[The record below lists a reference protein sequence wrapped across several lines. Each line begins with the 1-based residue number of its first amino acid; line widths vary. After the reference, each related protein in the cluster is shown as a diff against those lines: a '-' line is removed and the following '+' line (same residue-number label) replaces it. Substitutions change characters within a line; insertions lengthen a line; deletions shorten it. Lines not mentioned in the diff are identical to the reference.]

1 MGDLVDTE
9 LRPAIAQSWQRSD
22 VVGLPPDSTLDHLV
36 PVDVDPQSSL
46 LAAASPVLE
55 ELDEQLRDTRYGTLL
70 VDRECRVVRRAFDDS
85 RLLDALDDLRIGLG
99 TSLAEED
106 AGTNA
111 LGTAMEIR
119 EGIVINGEEHYVELF
134 KRFSCYGQPIRH
146 PLSRRIEGVLDITAI
161 CDDANPLLPALVA
174 RAVADIERRLLDGSR
189 ASERRLLDAF
199 QAASSV
205 RQRAVVAA
213 GEDLVLSNQAALD
226 LLSPTDVAMLRGLA
240 ADAPVARAGG
250 SSTLDLVLDSGQHVR
265 VAVTAVS
272 GARRGALLQ
281 VEPRDEPSATRAY
294 PRAFVPAP
302 VLVSGPPGSGRT
314 TRARQLVVREPLT
327 VLEATA
333 VVLEGEP
340 TWAQRFEQA
349 VSRRSGT
356 SVVDGQFV
364 VNGTVLVEGID
375 LLPDVLL
382 DLVLSRARSTD
393 RCQLVLT
400 SAPLSEL
407 SGRAAALAGTA
418 TRREEML
425 SLASR
430 REEIPAV
437 AATMLADIEP
447 DQHVRLMPSTIAAL
461 AAQAWPGN
469 MHELRAVL
477 EHAVQRRWGD
487 AIGVKDLPD
496 GYRSDVPE
504 RPTAPLEA
512 VQRDVIVAT
521 LRRCDGN
528 KVKAARELG
537 LSRTTLYARMR
548 ALRITTY

>member
-1 MGDLVDTE
+1 
-9 LRPAIAQSWQRSD
+9 
-22 VVGLPPDSTLDHLV
+22 
-36 PVDVDPQSSL
+36 
-46 LAAASPVLE
+46 
-55 ELDEQLRDTRYGTLL
+55 
-70 VDRECRVVRRAFDDS
+70 
-85 RLLDALDDLRIGLG
+85 
-99 TSLAEED
+99 
-106 AGTNA
+106 
-111 LGTAMEIR
+111 MEIR
-119 EGIVINGEEHYVELF
+119 EGIVINGEEHYVEVLQAASAATAS
-134 KRFSCYGQPIRH
+134 RSGTRS
-146 PLSRRIEGVLDITAI
+146 SRRIEGVLDITAI

-174 RAVADIERRLLDGSR
+174 RAVADIERRLLGGSR

-205 RQRAVVAA
+205 RQRAVLAA
-213 GEDLVLSNQAALD
+213 GEDIVLSNQAALD
-226 LLSPTDVAMLRGLA
+226 LLSPTDVAMLRGARGRRAGRPGRRLQHARPGARLRA
-240 ADAPVARAGG
+240 ARPGGGDRRVGRPARRAAAGRAARRAVGDPHVPEGLRARAGAG
-250 SSTLDLVLDSGQHVR
+250 LGPAGLGPHHPGAPAGR
-265 VAVTAVS
+265 ARAAH
-272 GARRGALLQ
+272 GARGDRGGA
-281 VEPRDEPSATRAY
+281 RGRAG
-294 PRAFVPAP
+294 V
-302 VLVSGPPGSGRT
+302 G
-314 TRARQLVVREPLT
+314 
-327 VLEATA
+327 
-333 VVLEGEP
+333 
-340 TWAQRFEQA
+340 QRFEQA

-382 DLVLSRARSTD
+382 DIVLARARSTD

-400 SAPLSEL
+400 SAPLSGL

>member
-1 MGDLVDTE
+1 M
-9 LRPAIAQSWQRSD
+9 
-22 VVGLPPDSTLDHLV
+22 
-36 PVDVDPQSSL
+36 
-46 LAAASPVLE
+46 
-55 ELDEQLRDTRYGTLL
+55 
-70 VDRECRVVRRAFDDS
+70 
-85 RLLDALDDLRIGLG
+85 
-99 TSLAEED
+99 
-106 AGTNA
+106 
-111 LGTAMEIR
+111 
-119 EGIVINGEEHYVELF
+119 
-134 KRFSCYGQPIRH
+134 
-146 PLSRRIEGVLDITAI
+146 
-161 CDDANPLLPALVA
+161 A

-199 QAASSV
+199 QAASAV
-205 RQRAVVAA
+205 RRRAVVAV
-213 GEDLVLSNQAALD
+213 GEDLVMSNQAALD

-265 VAVTAVS
+265 VVVTAVS

-327 VLEATA
+327 VLEASA
-333 VVLEGEP
+333 VVLDGEQA
-340 TWAQRFEQA
+340 WAQRFEQA

-382 DLVLSRARSTD
+382 DIVLARARSTD

-400 SAPLSEL
+400 SAPLSAL

-437 AATMLADIEP
+437 AAAMLADIEP

>member
-1 MGDLVDTE
+1 MDTE

-55 ELDEQLRDTRYGTLL
+55 ELDEQLRETRYGTLL

-85 RLLDALDDLRIGLG
+85 RLMDALDDLRIGLG

-134 KRFSCYGQPIRH
+134 KRFSAGQPIRH

-199 QAASSV
+199 QAASCV

-213 GEDLVLSNQAALD
+213 GEDLVLSNEAALD
-226 LLSPTDVAMLRGLA
+226 LLSPTDVAMLRGRGRRS
-240 ADAPVARAGG
+240 VARAGG

-265 VAVTAVS
+265 VVVTAVS

-281 VEPRDEPSATRAY
+281 VEPRDEPSATRTY

-302 VLVSGPPGSGRT
+302 VLVSGPPGSGRS
-314 TRARQLVVREPLT
+314 TRARQVVVREPLT

-340 TWAQRFEQA
+340 AWAQRFEQA

-382 DLVLSRARSTD
+382 DIVLARARSTD

-407 SGRAAALAGTA
+407 SRAAPPRWRGPPPAARRCCRWPAAARRSGRRGHDAGRHRARPARTPHAQHHRRPRRPGVARQHARAARRPRARRAAALG
-418 TRREEML
+418 
-425 SLASR
+425 
-430 REEIPAV
+430 
-437 AATMLADIEP
+437 
-447 DQHVRLMPSTIAAL
+447 
-461 AAQAWPGN
+461 
-469 MHELRAVL
+469 
-477 EHAVQRRWGD
+477 
-487 AIGVKDLPD
+487 
-496 GYRSDVPE
+496 
-504 RPTAPLEA
+504 
-512 VQRDVIVAT
+512 
-521 LRRCDGN
+521 
-528 KVKAARELG
+528 
-537 LSRTTLYARMR
+537 
-548 ALRITTY
+548 

>member
-1 MGDLVDTE
+1 M
-9 LRPAIAQSWQRSD
+9 
-22 VVGLPPDSTLDHLV
+22 
-36 PVDVDPQSSL
+36 
-46 LAAASPVLE
+46 
-55 ELDEQLRDTRYGTLL
+55 
-70 VDRECRVVRRAFDDS
+70 
-85 RLLDALDDLRIGLG
+85 
-99 TSLAEED
+99 
-106 AGTNA
+106 
-111 LGTAMEIR
+111 
-119 EGIVINGEEHYVELF
+119 
-134 KRFSCYGQPIRH
+134 
-146 PLSRRIEGVLDITAI
+146 
-161 CDDANPLLPALVA
+161 
-174 RAVADIERRLLDGSR
+174 
-189 ASERRLLDAF
+189 
-199 QAASSV
+199 
-205 RQRAVVAA
+205 
-213 GEDLVLSNQAALD
+213 
-226 LLSPTDVAMLRGLA
+226 
-240 ADAPVARAGG
+240 
-250 SSTLDLVLDSGQHVR
+250 
-265 VAVTAVS
+265 
-272 GARRGALLQ
+272 
-281 VEPRDEPSATRAY
+281 
-294 PRAFVPAP
+294 
-302 VLVSGPPGSGRT
+302 
-314 TRARQLVVREPLT
+314 REPLT

-340 TWAQRFEQA
+340 AWARRFEQA

-382 DLVLSRARSTD
+382 DLVLARARSTD

>member
-1 MGDLVDTE
+1 M
-9 LRPAIAQSWQRSD
+9 
-22 VVGLPPDSTLDHLV
+22 
-36 PVDVDPQSSL
+36 
-46 LAAASPVLE
+46 
-55 ELDEQLRDTRYGTLL
+55 
-70 VDRECRVVRRAFDDS
+70 RRAFDDS

-205 RQRAVVAA
+205 RQRAVLAA

-281 VEPRDEPSATRAY
+281 VEPRDEPSATRTY

-314 TRARQLVVREPLT
+314 TRARQLR
-327 VLEATA
+327 
-333 VVLEGEP
+333 
-340 TWAQRFEQA
+340 
-349 VSRRSGT
+349 
-356 SVVDGQFV
+356 
-364 VNGTVLVEGID
+364 
-375 LLPDVLL
+375 
-382 DLVLSRARSTD
+382 RARAAHGARGD
-393 RCQLVLT
+393 RGGARGRAGVGAAVRAGRQPPQRHQRGRRTVRRERDR
-400 SAPLSEL
+400 ARRGHRPAARRAARHRAGPRAVDRPLPARAHLGAVCPSS

>member
-1 MGDLVDTE
+1 MEQG

-22 VVGLPPDSTLDHLV
+22 VVGLPPTSTLGHLV
-36 PVDVDPQSSL
+36 PLDVDTETPL
-46 LAAASPVLE
+46 LVAAAPVLE
-55 ELDEQLRDTRYGTLL
+55 ELDEQLKDTRYGTLL
-70 VDRECRVVRRAFDDS
+70 VDRECRVVRRWFDDP
-85 RLLDALDDLRIGLG
+85 RLRDGLDDLNIGIG
-99 TSLAEED
+99 TSLLEED

-119 EGIVINGEEHYVELF
+119 QGIVINGEEHYVDLL

-146 PLSRRIEGVLDITAI
+146 PLTRRIEGVLDITAI
-161 CDDANPLLPALVA
+161 SEEANPLLPPLIA

-189 ASERRLLDAF
+189 TSERRLLDAF

-205 RQRAVVAA
+205 RRRAVVAL

-250 SSTLDLVLDSGQHVR
+250 SSTLDLLLDSGQPVR

-281 VEPRDEPSATRAY
+281 VEPREDEPASAAHHY
-294 PRAFVPAP
+294 PRARVAAP
-302 VLVSGPPGSGRT
+302 VLVCGPPGSGRS

-327 VLEATA
+327 VLDAA
-333 VVLEGEP
+333 SALLEGDQV
-340 TWAQRFEQA
+340 WARRFEQA
-349 VSRRSGT
+349 VSRRNGT
-356 SVVDGQFV
+356 SVVDGHLV

-382 DLVLSRARSTD
+382 DIVLARARSSD

-400 SAPLSEL
+400 SAPLTGL
-407 SGRAAALAGTA
+407 TGRAAALAGTA
-418 TRREEML
+418 TRREETL
-425 SLASR
+425 PLASR
-430 REEIPAV
+430 REEIPAI
-437 AATMLADIEP
+437 ATAMLADIEP
-447 DQHVRLMPSTIAAL
+447 EAHVRLMPSTVAAL
-461 AAQAWPGN
+461 SAQAWPGN
-469 MHELRAVL
+469 LHELRAVL
-477 EHAVQRRWGD
+477 DHAVQRRWGD

-504 RPTAPLEA
+504 RPAAPLDA
-512 VQRDVIVAT
+512 AQRDVIVAT
-521 LRRCDGN
+521 LRRCNGN

-537 LSRTTLYARMR
+537 LSRTTLYARMKT
-548 ALRITTY
+548 LRITTY

>member
-1 MGDLVDTE
+1 
-9 LRPAIAQSWQRSD
+9 
-22 VVGLPPDSTLDHLV
+22 
-36 PVDVDPQSSL
+36 
-46 LAAASPVLE
+46 
-55 ELDEQLRDTRYGTLL
+55 
-70 VDRECRVVRRAFDDS
+70 
-85 RLLDALDDLRIGLG
+85 
-99 TSLAEED
+99 
-106 AGTNA
+106 
-111 LGTAMEIR
+111 
-119 EGIVINGEEHYVELF
+119 
-134 KRFSCYGQPIRH
+134 
-146 PLSRRIEGVLDITAI
+146 
-161 CDDANPLLPALVA
+161 
-174 RAVADIERRLLDGSR
+174 
-189 ASERRLLDAF
+189 
-199 QAASSV
+199 
-205 RQRAVVAA
+205 
-213 GEDLVLSNQAALD
+213 
-226 LLSPTDVAMLRGLA
+226 MLRGLA
-240 ADAPVARAGG
+240 ADAPLARAGG

-340 TWAQRFEQA
+340 AWAQRFEQA

-382 DLVLSRARSTD
+382 DIVLARARSTD

-400 SAPLSEL
+400 SAPLAEL